1 MRSSAMVA
9 TPESVTRVQ
18 QESLATLETK
28 GIILLGLPPADAA
41 RVRALSRE
49 LTYMSLD
56 DRLSESARI
65 QVMCAVVDPAWVAEA
80 SPDGQW
86 QQRLRELDVPC
97 IFLTDSS
104 PHGFRTALG
113 AADVT
118 PYRLLL
124 RGVDDDTATLHSAIS
139 EARPFAHAERLL
151 AAIAPALEGLSGPVR
166 SACERLVY
174 RPERFFDAADLARAS
189 LLSRRHLDRTL
200 HEQGLGTAK
209 QLVIGARVWQA
220 YRLMAAEPASARGVA
235 ARLGYAD
242 GKSLLRHVRAVLGDQ
257 HMLFKEPDAAEEVL
271 KAVAAFMTH

>member
-1 MRSSAMVA
+1 MIA
-9 TPESVTRVQ
+9 TPESVPQVQ
-18 QESLATLETK
+18 QEGAGAVETK
-28 GIILLGLPPADAA
+28 GIILVGLPPADAA
-41 RVRALSRE
+41 RVRSLSRE

-65 QVMCAVVDPAWVAEA
+65 QVMCAIIDPAWVAE
-80 SPDGQW
+80 GQPHGEW
-86 QQRLRELDVPC
+86 QGRIRELDVPC

-124 RGVDDDTATLHSAIS
+124 RGVDDDTPSLFAAIA

-151 AAIAPALEGLSGPVR
+151 AAIAPSLAGLSGPVR

-220 YRLMAAEPASARGVA
+220 YRLMTAEPCSARGVA
-235 ARLGYAD
+235 ARLGYTD
-242 GKSLLRHVRAVLGDQ
+242 GKSLLRHVRAVLGERQ
-257 HMLFKEPDAAEEVL
+257 MLFRECDAAEEVL
-271 KAVAAFMTH
+271 AAVAEFMTN

>member
-1 MRSSAMVA
+1 MRSSAVA
-9 TPESVTRVQ
+9 TPESVSRVPQ
-18 QESLATLETK
+18 DGVATLETK
-28 GIILLGLPPADAA
+28 GIILLGLPAADAA
-41 RVRALSRE
+41 RVRGLSRE

-56 DRLSESARI
+56 DKLSESARI
-65 QVMCAVVDPAWVAEA
+65 QVMCAVVDPAWVAET

-86 QQRLRELDVPC
+86 QERLREVDVPC

-113 AADVT
+113 AAEVT

-124 RGVDDDTATLHSAIS
+124 RGVDDDTATLHAAIA

-151 AAIAPALEGLSGPVR
+151 AAIAPALAGLSGPVR

-220 YRLMAAEPASARGVA
+220 YRLITAEPASARGVA

-242 GKSLLRHVRAVLGDQ
+242 GKSLLRHVRAVLGEQ
-257 HMLFKEPDAAEEVL
+257 HSSFKESSAAEDVL
-271 KAVAAFMTH
+271 KAVAAFMTR